1 MDSQLE
7 AIPPAVS
14 LCFELRAFSL
24 CGNLLSMA
32 ILEKVLNHMA
42 GLIF

>member
-1 MDSQLE
+1 MDSQLD